1 MAVSA
6 NIFKNLGKSVAYTSL
21 DVMTSLMP
29 NTAEITRGLRSGVDA
44 TRDFVR
50 TNQAKLQVA
59 TRQND
64 RGVGVKRAKGF
75 LADAWED
82 IKKGNLALGDLAEES
97 FDDFDNFMNESE
109 KSSQITY
116 SDKDVQDQEN
126 GQVIPPVQSTKLVST
141 DFRTL
146 KGLRHMTDT
155 LGKTQLKAAEYQTE
169 RVTQSIFTS
178 MSLNQQHFGIIEKQL
193 DSINKNLMSLVKFQ
207 SESQAATNKA
217 HLVFYD
223 QASSWMKKQEKREV
237 DRSRRTRSVT
247 RSKSQQFLGNQ
258 WFDANAYKELVKEN
272 FQNSAIGM
280 AANMM
285 SMVDPALLG
294 MMMGGGYGGGKIQ
307 PQKFLL
313 QGMMK
318 AMMPRAAHRSVA
330 RFDNQVNTMLK
341 TVLSRA
347 GSYWQTPN
355 ADKHPLLSMLGTI
368 FGVDSSARRSLR
380 LGNYNRGEMNWN
392 GEAQRVLVNVIPKQL
407 SEIKAAILKT
417 EPEYYDSKTGKFQN
431 MEQVRARTRRAFQ
444 NSVETPFANM
454 FNRDDVTLNPDDA
467 ANRKYWQSLSDDVR
481 NQISSIVNEAVR
493 NEVGLTTDMTKKIDQ
508 MINEQIKSLG
518 GTLTDTQRIVTSL
531 AEGVNQARSNAADFI
546 KTLQEQ
552 DSAFAQVADSLANEN
567 GILSF
572 GKLMEFLNADSINLT
587 AANGGRYAWNGKRYD
602 EMTPEERRR
611 FDNQRGQITKTQQ
624 WIRNLSRSDNK
635 WARRAGKGINATYNF
650 YTGRGGKHAQRVGNF
665 VDRVSNELYRATML
679 GETPDFK
686 RRGAASTSASQGG
699 EEDYGEGDDG
709 SGPPPHPKPG
719 NSSNRSQ
726 TGGRIVNAAYDQ
738 AVNEDPNSSQ
748 SRIVKAVEKSAEYD
762 EAANGPKGF
771 MRKWFDNPLLKK
783 ALDWLSK
790 SKLGQAAKAKVGE
803 AGKYIKSIFTEG
815 YTDSKGNY
823 HKSVKEELSDTGI
836 KASKAVGKMLGIDI
850 DTGKVDESS
859 KEENTVKDAVE
870 NLSEGINEATETVT
884 GESGDQKKASG
895 RKDRIKK
902 QTSSLLKK
910 LNDAVR
916 KNAPRIIKGGAIG
929 GLAGAAMGGSTG
941 LIGGLFLP
949 GGPIGGAIAG
959 MGISIISQ
967 SELFKKIVFGEK
979 DEKTGERDGGLISK
993 KLRDSFKANLPK
1005 MVKGA
1010 AVGVAAKF
1018 LLGNIGGPVG
1028 ALGVVPSMLLPG
1040 GIMGAAIMGA
1050 GASLMI
1056 GNEHFMET
1064 VFGKKDKDGKRT
1076 GAALSGVYNKATELI
1091 KGGKDKDGK
1100 KKKGLVGKLFSGLK
1114 GAAAGA
1120 ITAATISQFG
1130 LLGSMLTPG
1139 GPIGGALLGAALN
1152 ISGVGDKF
1160 NDFLFGKKDKDGK
1173 TLKNGLFSR
1182 MGKAFEMNIIDPAK
1196 NWIKY
1201 TGEQFAW
1208 WAKEKIEVPFRLAFG
1223 PILDSFTAAKDAIV
1237 DTVKGGVKEVAKKTG
1252 SVIYKI
1258 LAPVGNLF
1266 KKAVLAPLGKV
1277 AGGLLKGTLFAA
1289 GSLVGSPFQALA
1301 LLMSGKRRKGQK
1313 KFGEYLNSDKEGILQ
1328 SYWDRR
1334 RESGQKVNEFGDRLM
1349 YNLGT
1354 LPGVGQFFRSNEM
1367 MADIA
1372 EQFEGTPEGKGMN
1385 HLDWLGAGA
1394 DKKKYKA
1401 NRKASRK
1408 EEKRENN
1415 LLKLRRKF
1423 ASSEHYDEALD
1434 YGLLEP
1440 DELKSRYKAL
1450 KKYGVNISSPEELK
1464 QFVYHYDEWKNPKAA
1479 EAKKA
1484 TDPAERTAKAA
1495 ERLVEIAETG
1505 QQLQKEANDI
1515 AKASLDAETG
1525 SVMDTEDIDTGDLA
1539 EEMDEDKAEEV
1550 QEKKAGIMARA
1561 WAKVQ
1566 NFFDKKKKKEATH
1579 AQVTGNTSGGDFT
1592 DFTVDEDGNIRP
1604 SAVTEEPDDSLGKQ
1618 KSGSGFLGS
1627 LAGGLVS
1634 KFLGGG
1640 LLRAGLIAGLVA
1652 ALSNSEVRTAVGNLL
1667 GNVIKALPSFVA
1679 GGIKGLGETLMQLLG
1694 LSPSEDNNFGRNN
1707 INPETG
1713 EEETV
1718 FNEQMTTSTLGV
1730 IANPKSALKA
1740 AEKLPL
1746 VGKPIGT
1753 AGKVASKIGG
1763 AAAKAGGYVKATW
1776 GLAKEISKKEI
1787 SSEGANLLTK
1797 TFSFIYTCLDKVGA
1811 TKLGKWAAPALN
1823 AVKGFLK
1830 GIVNG
1835 LKTAGDDVIK
1845 IIASK
1850 SPKLAAA
1857 LSKAGATVAGG
1868 VATAGLLNVAL
1879 GVYGAINGAV
1889 NAAGLFKVDSDEVDW
1904 KMRLIAGVFEA
1915 LMNATGAGAVV
1926 SIVNEI
1932 TTAAMG
1938 FDFIQQLA
1946 LTIYHVMADDD
1957 DDIRIENA
1965 VKNFEAEVK
1974 NYNEKTGNNLSVD
1987 AYNDEKNK
1995 GLLSR
2000 AWTGVKNFFTGNK
2013 SVDYSQYEVDTT
2025 TTETGYGGGALG
2037 YGPGMQGDRRWA
2049 NMKLGKFPN
2058 GRTSTMATAGCG
2070 PTALANAAN
2079 KLGVS
2084 ANPGAVG
2091 AYAVNNGFISQG
2103 GANDGLFE
2111 EGARGMGLATKK
2123 VHNEDDIRKSLRAG
2137 KPVIMAGKSS
2147 GYGSTPYTAAGHIVT
2162 ATGLDG
2168 AGNVIVDDP
2177 MRGTRKYRL
2186 KDMKDKMTAGWSV
2199 ARGYGLISG
2208 LFGDALSKV
2217 ATEIGANVL
2226 SSKTGLSLEEA
2237 KARLAAGATDDPSN
2251 PDTSM
2256 NAATG
2261 SIPVEGN
2268 AKTEQN
2274 WNYLKSKGYSD
2285 IAAAAIMGNWQAES
2299 HNDASTIEGYF
2310 LKKFP
2315 GTKQVLSSNQA
2326 LDNYTTQIL
2335 FPAYKKTKINKN
2347 AYKGTDGHYYPG
2359 IGLAQ
2364 WTGPRGERLFKY
2376 ANQNGLF
2383 WGDQGAQLEFFNSEV
2398 EGGRIN
2404 KSTLNAKKD
2413 IEEATEYF
2421 TDNYEQ
2427 HKGYSKNNKSN
2438 FNNRLGYAKAFL
2450 NQYGAATGYGLLDS
2464 MFGDSMSQLASGVGT
2479 KILSGMLG
2487 ISEEEAAQKYNGGTS
2502 EDSDTTSGGTN
2513 SATGSGLVFPAT
2525 GNAKK
2530 DQKNL
2535 VKQMDSIKGTLR
2547 YSLNGGEQDPDK
2559 GVASCASTVAW
2570 AYDKV
2575 LGFKPGGSN
2584 FASSTGQSTDSRFTT
2599 IYQNNG
2605 TPLDVSVLQP
2615 GDILY
2620 QNWDTTKYNGKVMHT
2635 EMYAGNGQDL
2645 SHGGNPSPGPT
2656 YKDLNDYRLKHT
2668 MLVRRYTPFIDSES
2682 GDTKQDESLGNGL
2695 GMDAFRVSKSGTYQ
2709 HNDQLATGYGPGVDA
2724 TVLGASNKGVESRL
2738 DVIISLLRSLAS
2750 KKPGAATTTNN
2761 LNVNYGQ
2768 GETKVSKPTVIVNT
2782 PEHRQL
2788 GKEDAQ
2794 NQYLRSQHRK
2804 LAMAIHS

>member
-6 NIFKNLGKSVAYTSL
+6 NIFKNLGKSMAYTSL

-29 NTAEITRGLRSGVDA
+29 NTAEIIRGLRSGVDA

-126 GQVIPPVQSTKLVST
+126 GQVVPPVQPTKLVST

-223 QASSWMKKQEKREV
+223 QVTSWMKKQEKREV

-280 AANMM
+280 AANMI

-294 MMMGGGYGGGKIQ
+294 MMMGGGYDGGKIQ

-355 ADKHPLLSMLGTI
+355 VDKHPLLSMLGTI

-635 WARRAGKGINATYNF
+635 WARRAGKGINAAYNF

-709 SGPPPHPKPG
+709 SGPSPHPKPG

-726 TGGRIVNAAYDQ
+726 TGGRIVNTAYEQ

-790 SKLGQAAKAKVGE
+790 SKLGQAAKAKAGE
-803 AGKYIKSIFTEG
+803 AGKYIKSVFTEG
-815 YTDSKGNY
+815 YTDSKGKY

-916 KNAPRIIKGGAIG
+916 KNAPRIIKGGVIG

-1173 TLKNGLFSR
+1173 IMKNGLFSR
-1182 MGKAFEMNIIDPAK
+1182 MGKAFEMNVVDPAK

-1252 SVIYKI
+1252 SAIYKI

-1313 KFGEYLNSDKEGILQ
+1313 KFGDYLKSDKEGILQ

-1423 ASSEHYDEALD
+1423 ASSERYDEAFD
-1434 YGLLEP
+1434 YGLLDPE
-1440 DELKSRYKAL
+1440 ELKSRYKAL
-1450 KKYGVNISSPEELK
+1450 KKYGVNISTPDELK

-1479 EAKKA
+1479 EANKA
-1484 TDPAERTAKAA
+1484 ANPAERTAKAT

-1525 SVMDTEDIDTGDLA
+1525 SVVDTEDIDPGDLA
-1539 EEMDEDKAEEV
+1539 DEMDEDKAEEV

-1566 NFFDKKKKKEATH
+1566 NFFDRKKKREATH

-1592 DFTVDEDGNIRP
+1592 DFTVDEDGNVYP
-1604 SAVTEEPDDSLGKQ
+1604 KAVTEEPDDSLGKQ
-1618 KSGSGFLGS
+1618 KGGSGFLGS

-1640 LLRAGLIAGLVA
+1640 ILKAGLVA
-1652 ALSNSEVRTAVGNLL
+1652 ALIGALANPEVITAVGNLL
-1667 GNVIKALPSFVA
+1667 GKAIKAIPGLVKDA
-1679 GGIKGLGETLMQLLG
+1679 VTGLGKGFFEGLG
-1694 LSPSEDNNFGRNN
+1694 LTDEDKDRTYYDENG
-1707 INPETG
+1707 
-1713 EEETV
+1713 
-1718 FNEQMTTSTLGV
+1718 NEKKILNTNMVQDVAT
-1730 IANPKSALKA
+1730 IALNPKSAAKGAVTMAKTAAHLVPGGGLAVKGASKVWSGVKSTADKVGRMATGEGSIIAKALNYIKGLILKLADTKIGKA
-1740 AEKLPL
+1740 ASGLLSPL
-1746 VGKPIGT
+1746 TKFFDDILKTISKSSGKI
-1753 AGKVASKIGG
+1753 ADLI
-1763 AAAKAGGYVKATW
+1763 AAKA
-1776 GLAKEISKKEI
+1776 
-1787 SSEGANLLTK
+1787 
-1797 TFSFIYTCLDKVGA
+1797 
-1811 TKLGKWAAPALN
+1811 PALSAAMAKMGITTGSGFSPA
-1823 AVKGFLK
+1823 AVINV
-1830 GIVNG
+1830 GI
-1835 LKTAGDDVIK
+1835 
-1845 IIASK
+1845 
-1850 SPKLAAA
+1850 AAY
-1857 LSKAGATVAGG
+1857 S
-1868 VATAGLLNVAL
+1868 
-1879 GVYGAINGAV
+1879 AINGAV
-1889 NAAGLFKVDSDEVDW
+1889 HPERLFKIDKKYVDGT
-1904 KMRLIAGVFEA
+1904 MRTISAIFEA
-1915 LMNATGAGAVV
+1915 ITGYFGAGAVLELT
-1926 SIVNEI
+1926 SEI
-1932 TTAAMG
+1932 INAATG
-1938 FDFIQQLA
+1938 FDFLQSLA
-1946 LTIYHVMADDD
+1946 LLIYHVVAGDDD
-1957 DDIRIENA
+1957 DAKIDQA
-1965 VKNFEAEVK
+1965 VAEFKVEVE
-1974 NYNEKTGNNLSVD
+1974 NYNEANNTNLSSD
-1987 AYNDEKNK
+1987 AYNDLKNK
-1995 GLLSR
+1995 SILGN
-2000 AWTGVKNFFTGNK
+2000 AWNGIKKLFGGGDKTE
-2013 SVDYSQYEVDTT
+2013 YSQYEVSNYNQS
-2025 TTETGYGGGALG
+2025 TGNGTGALG

-2058 GRTSTMATAGCG
+2058 GKTSTMATAGCG

-2111 EGARGMGLATKK
+2111 EGARGMGLATKR
-2123 VHNEDDIRKSLRAG
+2123 VRNEDDIRKSLRAG

-2177 MRGTRKYRL
+2177 MRGTGKYRL
-2186 KDMKDKMTAGWSV
+2186 RDMKDKMTAGWSV

-2217 ATEIGANVL
+2217 ATEVGANFL
-2226 SSKTGLSLEEA
+2226 SSKTGLTLEEA
-2237 KARLAAGATDDPSN
+2237 KARLAAGASDDPSN

-2310 LKKFP
+2310 LKSFP

-2376 ANQNGLF
+2376 ANQNGLY

-2404 KSTLNAKKD
+2404 KGTLNAKKD
-2413 IEEATEYF
+2413 IAEATEYF

-2438 FNNRLGYAKAFL
+2438 FNNRLGYAKSFL
-2450 NQYGAATGYGLLDS
+2450 NQYGAATGYGLYDA
-2464 MFGDSMSQLASGVGT
+2464 MFGDTMSQLASGVGT

-2487 ISEEEAAQKYNGGTS
+2487 ISEEEAAQRYNGGNTA
-2502 EDSDTTSGGTN
+2502 DSDTTSGGQN

-2530 DQKNL
+2530 DQQNL

-2547 YSLNGGEQDPDK
+2547 YSLNSGEQDPDK

-2575 LGFKPGGSN
+2575 LGFKPGGSR
-2584 FASSTGQSTDSRFTT
+2584 FASSTGQSTDPHFTT

-2615 GDILY
+2615 GDIMY
-2620 QNWDTTKYNGKVMHT
+2620 QNWDTTKYNGTVQHT
-2635 EMYAGNGQDL
+2635 EMYAGGGKDL

-2656 YKDLNDYRLKHT
+2656 YKDLNDYRLQHT
-2668 MLVRRYTPFIDSES
+2668 MLVRRYTPFIDSDTN
-2682 GDTKQDESLGNGL
+2682 DTKQDESLGNGL

-2709 HNDQLATGYGPGVDA
+2709 HNDQLATGYGPGIDTAVI
-2724 TVLGASNKGVESRL
+2724 GASNKGVESRL

-2768 GETKVSKPTVIVNT
+2768 GETKVSKPTVIVNN

-2794 NQYLRSQHRK
+2794 NQYLRAQHRK